1 MDELEKIQKKLNIV
15 NNFIFGI
22 VMYFLIALFLLFM
35 FVPKVFAY
43 EVGGTGPEGGT
54 VTDIST
60 TEEVTSVEYVLR
72 ADGFEEEITTT
83 LITSTIIEDVQS
95 TTSSTVSSTTTETIT
110 SSNYVD
116 DSNTTTSSTN
126 ISIPGSTYG
135 LDGADF
141 STGGQQLGGGSLTY
155 NFSVDTTNDI
165 DMILYGA
172 TVYSHS
178 SNASIPLCSQTSGD
192 CKDQF
197 KITVRL
203 YDNGS
208 LVNSYTHNYTDINWA
223 GSQNYS
229 WTQDVSGYFFNTA
242 SMELYGMDAGYYS
255 GYYGPGF
262 SDAYF
267 QTQYDQTVTI
277 IQTIES
283 IVTNSV
289 ETVLTE
295 YQESIIE
302 TYLGNPATDV
312 STVDDF
318 GFENMSMEV
327 TVDSPMAM
335 DSLSD
340 FSMDLGGFD
349 SGDMG
354 DVAMVEMDGGVEEMP
369 DIDMNDA
376 GGPEIEMDMGG
387 AEPEMEMDMG
397 DAGGP
402 EMEAEVDAGPE
413 MEAEVEAGPETSPTQ
428 QAKSESKSEEK
439 SNKTEEKSEGK
450 VTMKTIIAAQAA
462 DKAVSDVVSKLTQEN
477 QMRVIATLGADL
489 RDVINLRDAQFYSPE
504 TIYINNNIKD
514 LYGVAF
520 SRAHDY
526 LHDQMVEEQYKTGK

>member
-1 MDELEKIQKKLNIV
+1 MKDKVTILGVI
-15 NNFIFGI
+15 
-22 VMYFLIALFLLFM
+22 LLVATFWFM
-35 FVPKVFAY
+35 VCDVKAY

-60 TEEVTSVEYVLR
+60 TEEVTGVEYVLR

-83 LITSTIIEDVQS
+83 LITTTITEDVQS

-110 SSNYVD
+110 STNYVD

-126 ISIPGSTYG
+126 ISIPGSNYG
-135 LDGADF
+135 LSGADF
-141 STGGQQLGGGSLTY
+141 STGSQNVGGGSLTY
-155 NFSVDTTNDI
+155 NFSVDTTNTI

-172 TVYSHS
+172 TVYAHS
-178 SNASIPLCSQTSGD
+178 SNTSVPLCSQTSGD

-208 LVNSYTHNYTDINWA
+208 LVNTYTHNYTDINWS

-229 WTQDVSGYFFNTA
+229 WTQDVSSYFFNTA

-267 QTQYDQTVTI
+267 QTQYDQTTTI
-277 IQTIES
+277 VQTIES

-295 YQESIIE
+295 YQQSTIE
-302 TYLGNPATDV
+302 TYLGNPATDLQ
-312 STVDDF
+312 TQTMTDF
-318 GFENMSMEV
+318 GFDNMSMEV

-335 DSLSD
+335 DSLSN
-340 FSMDLGGFD
+340 FSMDLGAIDTGGFD
-349 SGDMG
+349 SGGDMG

-369 DIDMNDA
+369 PI
-376 GGPEIEMDMGG
+376 DMGG
-387 AEPEMEMDMG
+387 PGPSVDMDMSDAGEPDMEMDVAEVEV
-397 DAGGP
+397 DV
-402 EMEAEVDAGPE
+402 EVDAGP
-413 MEAEVEAGPETSPTQ
+413 APGSSSSQPTKSAG
-428 QAKSESKSEEK
+428 KSESKSESK
-439 SNKTEEKSEGK
+439 SSKSDSGKSDSK
-450 VTMKTIIAAQAA
+450 VTMSSIIAAQAA
-462 DKAVSDVVSKLTQEN
+462 DKAVSDVVSKLTQDN

-489 RDVINLRDAQFYSPE
+489 KDIINLRDAQFYAPE
-504 TIYINNNIKD
+504 TIYINNNIED

-520 SRAHDY
+520 SRAQDY
-526 LHDQMVEEQYKTGK
+526 LHEQMVEEQYKTGE